1 MVRFELKKV
10 LGSTGGKIATLA
22 FVCVLLFSCW
32 QSASGCDRV
41 IWVNEQGDEEK
52 GFVAAKK
59 LHAAQDEWEG
69 YLDEAHLAEII
80 RELNRIAATPEAQ
93 SKDYNQ
99 NDIAYGWKLGIR
111 PVRYVLNKS
120 YSDKL
125 TDFNWYLADTLDP
138 SVAGSFY
145 SNRVKQVRNYLTENS
160 ADLQLSQKE
169 QEYVINQ
176 FEKLKAPIYY
186 DYMEGWSILLESMAY
201 IMLLGT
207 LLIGYLVSGIFSN
220 EFRWHTDSVF
230 YSTVHGRKMAVAA
243 KIKAGFLLTTALYW
257 GSVLILTA
265 FTLAFYGVDG
275 WNCAIQ
281 FDYWKSIY
289 NLNYLQTFL
298 CYAVSGY
305 LGTLF
310 MAFLTM
316 WVSAKTNSA
325 VFAVTVPFILIFVPN
340 FIENSSLETQCAR
353 VLGLLP
359 DNLMDLTYNLRSLDV
374 YDLGF
379 TVSGAWP
386 IQIVIYTALTTLLVP
401 MMYRQFRK
409 KQIA

>member
-1 MVRFELKKV
+1 
-10 LGSTGGKIATLA
+10 
-22 FVCVLLFSCW
+22 
-32 QSASGCDRV
+32 
-41 IWVNEQGDEEK
+41 
-52 GFVAAKK
+52 
-59 LHAAQDEWEG
+59 
-69 YLDEAHLAEII
+69 
-80 RELNRIAATPEAQ
+80 
-93 SKDYNQ
+93 
-99 NDIAYGWKLGIR
+99 
-111 PVRYVLNKS
+111 
-120 YSDKL
+120 
-125 TDFNWYLADTLDP
+125 
-138 SVAGSFY
+138 
-145 SNRVKQVRNYLTENS
+145 
-160 ADLQLSQKE
+160 
-169 QEYVINQ
+169 
-176 FEKLKAPIYY
+176 
-186 DYMEGWSILLESMAY
+186 MA
-201 IMLLGT
+201 
-207 LLIGYLVSGIFSN
+207 
-220 EFRWHTDSVF
+220 
-230 YSTVHGRKMAVAA
+230 
-243 KIKAGFLLTTALYW
+243 
-257 GSVLILTA
+257 A

-379 TVSGAWP
+379 TVSGA
-386 IQIVIYTALTTLLVP
+386 
-401 MMYRQFRK
+401 
-409 KQIA
+409 